1 MKKEVKK
8 NKNNFIEF
16 YKKYKLYIYIGLV
29 LFIIC
34 LLNLIFYRPE
44 TKFHKYMNIDNAFS
58 VETVETEDYSF
69 LDSYDVHKK
78 IYKYNDKVLLG
89 KYSGDLY
96 FVRGVNNLNIYQ
108 VKIDTTN
115 NIGGIPV
122 VKQIKDNM
130 NSFEKRISKE
140 YYDKL
145 IFMSDELLGES
156 KYKFKLPIE
165 DSIYKDNRVYRKI
178 FEEKGDVYHI
188 NYYMENDYLI
198 CEVIKFIK

>member
-96 FVRGVNNLNIYQ
+96 FVRGVNNLNIYLKNKNERSYIYILTDSTLKN
-108 VKIDTTN
+108 VFWIFLMIFTIIFYNKCCEI
-115 NIGGIPV
+115 V
-122 VKQIKDNM
+122 
-130 NSFEKRISKE
+130 FF
-140 YYDKL
+140 L
-145 IFMSDELLGES
+145 I
-156 KYKFKLPIE
+156 
-165 DSIYKDNRVYRKI
+165 
-178 FEEKGDVYHI
+178 
-188 NYYMENDYLI
+188 
-198 CEVIKFIK
+198 